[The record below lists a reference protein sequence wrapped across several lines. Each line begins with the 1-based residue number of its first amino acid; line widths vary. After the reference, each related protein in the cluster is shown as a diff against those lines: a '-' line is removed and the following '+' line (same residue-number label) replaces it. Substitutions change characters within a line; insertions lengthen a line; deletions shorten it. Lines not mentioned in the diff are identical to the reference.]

1 MLYFTEKKP
10 PPGMD
15 IRKIFGG
22 QGRAIGGSSSSGS
35 KAIGG
40 STGLSSNTN
49 TSNGHIRKPPS
60 ATVTSGS
67 SFSKNDAWENARK
80 NSPNKNTPNLPFSS
94 TFPAA
99 TVSKTGPQN
108 TKTGIW
114 ADLEDDEDFSQNGHG
129 VQEGNHGKV
138 PRPTGITRKFVNGNV
153 VDLPDM
159 QQDSIKDLA
168 KSEDYNVSSISP
180 VKKDYF
186 PGGGNIIGGNS
197 SKPTSLRDLYLK
209 RYGATGSTVS
219 KARSGPER
227 IISESK
233 ESINVNRSFVTG
245 ISQEKKPGL
254 NRVGSEPSLRKNLLS
269 SSRAKSDSA
278 LKRSDVSPSQTSG
291 KRGHRSSSDE
301 MSETPSRKKR
311 KSEDN
316 WNMSI
321 KDMFGKIK
329 RERIASGE
337 NNRQSAMQNGSGKIK
352 ISGDTNRLVDD
363 RGSPIHKRPSNEQ
376 GRSSNGQVESS
387 GEHNR
392 HSTMQNKS
400 DNGKISGEKD
410 RHVSDR
416 GSPTHKRASNE
427 QGRTSNGQIKS
438 SGESS
443 RLSSMQNKSDNF
455 SDRGSPIHKRIT
467 NEQGRTSIG
476 QVKSSN
482 EHHRLTNDPGR
493 SRVKHTNS
501 ASGGTKE
508 KINSVRKKSV
518 KNSKDPFAFKKP
530 SPGRFISNAD
540 PRARRKKSDD
550 EDENDFV
557 PYSSTRNSVNTS
569 SSSSKKAVNNGD
581 FAVARTNSTG
591 NLVSANNS
599 SSSSNKRVNNGDYAV
614 ARTNSTGNL
623 VSANNSSSSSNKRV
637 DNGNNVSAPPNSAS
651 NVASS
656 SSSSSSSSGAAAV
669 ETEERYPCP
678 VCQAK
683 IKSSLMNSHLDQ
695 CLLSG

>member
-22 QGRAIGGSSSSGS
+22 QGRSIGGSTSSGS

-49 TSNGHIRKPPS
+49 TSNGPIRKPPS

-67 SFSKNDAWENARK
+67 SFSKNDAWANARK

-94 TFPAA
+94 SFPAA
-99 TVSKTGPQN
+99 TNTGSMN

-114 ADLEDDEDFSQNGHG
+114 ADLEDDEVVSQNGHSG
-129 VQEGNHGKV
+129 QEDNQGNA

-159 QQDSIKDLA
+159 QQDSMKDLS
-168 KSEDYNVSSISP
+168 KSGESNGISTSP

-197 SKPTSLRDLYLK
+197 SKPVSLRDIYLK
-209 RYGATGSTVS
+209 RYGGTGSTVS
-219 KARSGPER
+219 KASSVPEK

-233 ESINVNRSFVTG
+233 ESINVNKSFVTG
-245 ISQEKKPGL
+245 ISQEKKPCL
-254 NRVGSEPSLRKNLLS
+254 NRVGSEPSLRKNLLGS
-269 SSRAKSDSA
+269 SCAKSDSA
-278 LKRSDVSPSQTSG
+278 LKRSDISPSQTSG
-291 KRGHRSSSDE
+291 KRGHGSSSDE
-301 MSETPSRKKR
+301 LSETPSRKKR
-311 KSEDN
+311 RSEDN

-352 ISGDTNRLVDD
+352 ISGDKNRLVDD
-363 RGSPIHKRPSNEQ
+363 RGSSIHNRASNEHGRSSNGQVKSSGEHNRQSPMQNRSDKFKVSGENNRLVDDRGSLIHERPSNEQ
-376 GRSSNGQVESS
+376 GR
-387 GEHNR
+387 
-392 HSTMQNKS
+392 
-400 DNGKISGEKD
+400 
-410 RHVSDR
+410 
-416 GSPTHKRASNE
+416 P
-427 QGRTSNGQIKS
+427 
-438 SGESS
+438 
-443 RLSSMQNKSDNF
+443 
-455 SDRGSPIHKRIT
+455 
-467 NEQGRTSIG
+467 SIG

-482 EHHRLTNDPGR
+482 EHNRLTNDPGR
-493 SRVKHTNS
+493 SRVKHRNS

-508 KINSVRKKSV
+508 KINIFGKKSV
-518 KNSKDPFAFKKP
+518 KKPKDPFAFKKP

-550 EDENDFV
+550 DDENDFV
-557 PYSSTRNSVNTS
+557 PYSSTRNLVNTS
-569 SSSSKKAVNNGD
+569 SSSSKKVVNNGD

-599 SSSSNKRVNNGDYAV
+599 SSSSNKRVNNGDYSV

-623 VSANNSSSSSNKRV
+623 VVANNSSSSSNQRV
-637 DNGNNVSAPPNSAS
+637 DNGNNVLARTKSAS

-656 SSSSSSSSGAAAV
+656 SSSSSSSAAVV

-695 CLLSG
+695 CLLSS